1 VLAQAQRA
9 VATQG
14 MDRLLGTVSQM
25 AAVKPDVLDKLNFDQ
40 IVDNYGEAYG
50 VDPKAIVPD
59 NEVAAIRQQRAAAMQ
74 AQQAAATAPQVV
86 ESAKTASEI
95 DTGNLQDVLT
105 SLQGY
110 SNVSPAPM

>member
-1 VLAQAQRA
+1 
-9 VATQG
+9 
-14 MDRLLGTVSQM
+14 M

-40 IVDNYGEAYG
+40 IVDEYGEAYG
-50 VDPKAIVPD
+50 VSPKIILPD
-59 NEVAAIRQQRAAAMQ
+59 SEVAALRQQRAAAMQ
-74 AQQAAATAPQVV
+74 AQAAAATAPQVV
-86 ESAKTASEI
+86 DSAKTASEI

>member
-1 VLAQAQRA
+1 
-9 VATQG
+9 
-14 MDRLLGTVSQM
+14 
-25 AAVKPDVLDKLNFDQ
+25 
-40 IVDNYGEAYG
+40 
-50 VDPKAIVPD
+50 
-59 NEVAAIRQQRAAAMQ
+59 MQ

-110 SNVSPAPM
+110 SSVSPAPM